1 MQTRSNTNKVT
12 GTDGLWTLAKNAAI
26 PLPRSRSPKLVRVE
40 RGTVLITREGDPD
53 DHILVTGDELLLEV
67 RGLAVAWAFTDAAIS
82 LREAG
87 DGTRAAR
94 GAHRWRMV
102 NSSTTSPLTVLK

>member
-1 MQTRSNTNKVT
+1 MHAQVAPSEHAMQTSTSLNKVT
-12 GTDGLWTLAKNAAI
+12 GTYTVWKLAENAAV

-53 DHILVTGDELLLEV
+53 DHVLVTGDELLLDV

-82 LREAG
+82 LHEA
-87 DGTRAAR
+87 R
-94 GAHRWRMV
+94 
-102 NSSTTSPLTVLK
+102 